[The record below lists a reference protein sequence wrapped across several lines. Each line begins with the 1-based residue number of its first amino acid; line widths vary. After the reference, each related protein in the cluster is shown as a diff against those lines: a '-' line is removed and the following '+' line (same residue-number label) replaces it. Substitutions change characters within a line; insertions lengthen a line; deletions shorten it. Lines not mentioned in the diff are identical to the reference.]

1 MAKKDPG
8 LNFASEEQFAQQMS
22 KTMKPSAFKQ
32 VIEQLRTGNLSAK
45 NITADSLN
53 IKTSAE
59 PVSKTSK
66 EVESK
71 KAELKSTDKLI
82 DSHKKL
88 LTNIEKLT
96 LAINASA
103 MGVKGKLT
111 GGGRG
116 EELAKEQKIDYRT
129 IGQRIKDKVMGRGGN
144 AFDPNSLRY
153 KFGTLRGLAT
163 TTGLVTR
170 GSGGIIDSM
179 LARREERKQGASTLM
194 KLNPQMKNLS
204 QFGGS
209 EELARG
215 YFESKVAESQLSKRK
230 LQGEQDKLEGLRASG
245 MSDEEIART
254 TGGGR
259 QIRARN
265 AAAAELIN
273 VDPRLKGEKRT
284 STDQTL
290 FAGPDTDKLNVSEE
304 EESQLKAIEAASEP
318 TNELVRITKEEN
330 ERKAKSDKELLDAIK
345 GIQSSGGVLGGLM
358 SALPSM
364 GGIGSVGKAGGYLS
378 KVGGLGKLAKGVGI
392 GGLAALAGEGI
403 QWGGDKL
410 KESGYEKTGKAV
422 GVAGT
427 ATKYAGYG
435 AMIGSV
441 IPGVGTAIGAGIGG
455 ALGAGKGIYDQY
467 FAGSNKESGF
477 ETTRKETHNMHVEG
491 MDTNNPKFIIDG
503 QEVDPDTYT
512 KIANMR
518 TGPAQIEAMKKA
530 SADAVANKSSENAIA
545 KLPDNNQASNT
556 IVNAPTTVSKQ
567 TQNNNMKV
575 PVRDQDHSVKSY
587 YRSRFAT

>member
-1 MAKKDPG
+1 MAKRKG
-8 LNFASEEQFAQQMS
+8 LQFGSVEEFAKEYQPERMGESS
-22 KTMKPSAFKQ
+22 FKQ
-32 VIEQLRTGNLSAK
+32 IVEQLRSHNVANVRPAAANVTPEKIATDVKEEAK
-45 NITADSLN
+45 EKEKVKADD
-53 IKTSAE
+53 KR
-59 PVSKTSK
+59 
-66 EVESK
+66 
-71 KAELKSTDKLI
+71 TDKLVE
-82 DSHKKL
+82 SNKKL

-96 LAINASA
+96 LAINSSA

-163 TTGLVTR
+163 TTGLVTK

-179 LARREERKQGASTLM
+179 LARHEERKQGAATLM
-194 KLNPQMKNLS
+194 KLNPQMQNLS

-209 EELARG
+209 AGAARG
-215 YFESKVAESQLSKRK
+215 YFESKVAEAQLSKRSLQNQQAK
-230 LQGEQDKLEGLRASG
+230 LDALRASG

-259 QIRARN
+259 QIRGRN
-265 AAAAELIN
+265 LAAAELIN
-273 VDPRLKGEKRT
+273 VDPRLKGEKLAAT
-284 STDQTL
+284 NQKL
-290 FAGPDTDKLNVSEE
+290 FAGPDTDKLNVSQE
-304 EESQLKAIEAASEP
+304 EESQLKAIEDISKP
-318 TNELVRITKEEN
+318 TEELIRITKEEN
-330 ERKAKSDKELLDAIK
+330 ERKTKADAELLDAVK
-345 GIQSSGGVLGGLM
+345 GIETSGGALSGLM

-364 GGIGSVGKAGGYLS
+364 GGMSKVGKAGGYLS
-378 KVGGLGKLAKGVGI
+378 KVGGLSKLAKGVGI

-455 ALGAGKGIYDQY
+455 VIGAGKGIYDQY
-467 FAGSNKESGF
+467 YAAPNQSNV
-477 ETTRKETHNMHVEG
+477 TTSSKETHNMHVEG
-491 MDTNNPKFIIDG
+491 MGTNNPKYIIDG
-503 QEVDPDTYT
+503 KEVDPDTYT
-512 KIANMR
+512 KISNME

-530 SADAVANKSSENAIA
+530 SADSVANKSADNAIA
-545 KLPDNNQASNT
+545 KLPNNNQPSNT
-556 IVNAPTTVSKQ
+556 IVNAPTNVSKQ

-575 PVRDQDHSVKSY
+575 PVRTQDHSVKSY

>member
-1 MAKKDPG
+1 MAKRKG
-8 LNFASEEQFAQQMS
+8 LQFGSVEEFTKEYQPERMGATS
-22 KTMKPSAFKQ
+22 FKQ
-32 VIEQLRTGNLSAK
+32 IVEQLRSHNVANVKPAAASVTPEK
-45 NITADSLN
+45 ITTD
-53 IKTSAE
+53 IKE
-59 PVSKTSK
+59 
-66 EVESK
+66 
-71 KAELKSTDKLI
+71 ELKEKDKAKADDKRTDKLI
-82 DSHKKL
+82 ESNRKL

-103 MGVKGKLT
+103 IGAKGKLT
-111 GGGRG
+111 AGGRG

-194 KLNPQMKNLS
+194 KLNPQMQNLS

-209 EELARG
+209 EDLARG

-230 LQGEQDKLEGLRASG
+230 LQNEQAKLEGLRASG

-265 AAAAELIN
+265 LAAAELIN
-273 VDPRLKGEKRT
+273 VDPRLKGEKLAAT
-284 STDQTL
+284 NQTL
-290 FAGPDTDKLNVSEE
+290 FAGPDADKFNVSEE
-304 EESQLKAIEAASEP
+304 EENQLEAIQASSEP
-318 TNELVRITKEEN
+318 VKELVTITREEN

-364 GGIGSVGKAGGYLS
+364 GSMGGMGKAGGYLS

-403 QWGGDKL
+403 QYGGDKL
-410 KESGYEKTGKAV
+410 KEAGYEKTGKAV
-422 GVAGT
+422 GTAGT

-455 ALGAGKGIYDQY
+455 AIGLGKGIYDQY
-467 FAGSNKESGF
+467 YSAPDKPQISS
-477 ETTRKETHNMHVEG
+477 KETHNMHVEG
-491 MDTNNPKFIIDG
+491 MGTNNPKYIIDG

-512 KIANMR
+512 RISNME

-545 KLPDNNQASNT
+545 KLPDNKQSSNT

-575 PVRDQDHSVKSY
+575 PVRSEEPSVKSY

>member
-1 MAKKDPG
+1 MLFRSKAK
-8 LNFASEEQFAQQMS
+8 
-22 KTMKPSAFKQ
+22 
-32 VIEQLRTGNLSAK
+32 
-45 NITADSLN
+45 ADD
-53 IKTSAE
+53 KR
-59 PVSKTSK
+59 
-66 EVESK
+66 
-71 KAELKSTDKLI
+71 TDKLI
-82 DSHKKL
+82 ESNRKL

-103 MGVKGKLT
+103 IGAKGKLT
-111 GGGRG
+111 AGGRG

-179 LARREERKQGASTLM
+179 LARHEERKQGAATLM
-194 KLNPQMKNLS
+194 KLNPQMQNLK

-209 EELARG
+209 EGAARG

-230 LQGEQDKLEGLRASG
+230 LQGEQEKLDALRASG

-259 QIRARN
+259 QIRGLN

-273 VDPRLKGEKRT
+273 VDPRLKGEKRA
-284 STDQTL
+284 STDQKL
-290 FAGPDTDKLNVSEE
+290 FAGPDADKLNVSQEE
-304 EESQLKAIEAASEP
+304 EDQLKAIETASKP
-318 TNELVRITKEEN
+318 TEELLHITKEEN
-330 ERKAKSDKELLDAIK
+330 ERKAKADKELLEAIK

-358 SALPSM
+358 SSLPSM
-364 GGIGSVGKAGGYLS
+364 GGMGKAGGYLS
-378 KVGGLGKLAKGVGI
+378 KVGGIGKLAKGVGI

-455 ALGAGKGIYDQY
+455 AIGLGKGIYDQY
-467 FAGSNKESGF
+467 YSAPDKPQISS
-477 ETTRKETHNMHVEG
+477 KETHNMHVEG
-491 MDTNNPKFIIDG
+491 MGTNNPKYIIDG

-512 KIANMR
+512 RISNME

-545 KLPDNNQASNT
+545 KLPDNKQSSNT

-567 TQNNNMKV
+567 TQNNKD
-575 PVRDQDHSVKSY
+575 RKST
-587 YRSRFAT
+587 RLNSSHIPLSRMPSSA